1 VECGCVLVRDGTLL
15 RDAFSLVPAYV
26 RTETGKG
33 IGNLPWFSEYGFQQT
48 RGFRALKLWVTLA
61 HAGSSGLTRQITR
74 QIGLARYLEQRIE
87 GTPDFELRS
96 KGKLSIVCFR
106 YVLRELAGNE
116 GALDALNKEIMER
129 VQSGGTAFLTN
140 ATLDGRFV
148 LRACILH
155 YGTTEQDR
163 LGHKPPAR

>member
-1 VECGCVLVRDGTLL
+1 MKTN
-15 RDAFSLVPAYV
+15 AMP
-26 RTETGKG
+26 
-33 IGNLPWFSEYGFQQT
+33 
-48 RGFRALKLWVTLA
+48 
-61 HAGSSGLTRQITR
+61 
-74 QIGLARYLEQRIE
+74 
-87 GTPDFELRS
+87 S

-155 YGTTEQDR
+155 YGTTEQDIDT
-163 LGHKPPAR
+163 LLAAVQEAARAVAE